1 MLNKYEFEFLKS
13 FPFDEYEMTCG
24 EEAISSETGLD
35 IEPEKSMLYNFTYPV
50 PQSEVTISFYEEDI
64 CFLYEIS
71 SNISILD
78 SVRKHIDLG
87 LKSESILYKMKC
99 IKKTR
104 PFLNKIETPSNT
116 KDLFVSVLEGIQRI
130 NTINLPDTMLKDTIK
145 LKEGI
150 DLDSMRSGEERIISS
165 YLNFQLHHA
174 KIMLGIVIAS
184 KIH

>member
-13 FPFDEYEMTCG
+13 FPFDEYEMTNG
-24 EEAISSETGLD
+24 EEAIGSETSLD
-35 IEPEKSMLYNFTYPV
+35 VESDNSMLYNFTYPI
-50 PQSEVTISFYEEDI
+50 PQSEVTISFYEDDI

-71 SNISILD
+71 SNINILD

-87 LKSESILYKMKC
+87 LESESIVYKMKC

-104 PFLNKIETPSNT
+104 PFLKKIETPSNT

-150 DLDSMRSGEERIISS
+150 NLESMHLDEEKTISS

-174 KIMLGIVIAS
+174 KIMLGIIIAS